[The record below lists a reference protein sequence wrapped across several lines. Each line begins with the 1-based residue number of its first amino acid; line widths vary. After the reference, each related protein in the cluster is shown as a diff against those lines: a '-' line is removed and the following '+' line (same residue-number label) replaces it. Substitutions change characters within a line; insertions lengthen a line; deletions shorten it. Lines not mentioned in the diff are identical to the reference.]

1 LTEHST
7 AAVKTVIVDATELI
21 GNPIQTGIQR
31 VVRELLRCWPAPAA
45 EPGRDEPLMRL
56 ARFDTAS
63 GLVPVPDAVLPLL
76 TGTDPAQRDVPFELV
91 RDAVAAQLANAC
103 APLPAGAPI
112 FVPELFFDPQR
123 CGFYRDRL
131 SRDPGSAAFLLY
143 DFIPWLHPAL
153 IGVTETAPLMPY
165 LALVRDASRTAF
177 ISGRTR
183 DDYARRILRGRKQP
197 EEAGPILA
205 LGGNGLGLERQ
216 DFAPAR
222 RLFVALGSVDG
233 RKNQDRI
240 VAAFRLLWQ
249 AGGFD
254 FDLALVGRVFAHV
267 DRRFLDAASAELPR
281 FRHIADASDGE
292 VRTLLRQ
299 ARATVYASE
308 VEGFGLPPLE
318 SLQAGIPVVAVE
330 GLPSLSDLPPHG
342 QIRIAAADPAAIADA
357 VRRLA
362 DDAVTE
368 ALWRD
373 ASRLHL
379 SSWRDFGA
387 AAATWAAGS

>member
-1 LTEHST
+1 
-7 AAVKTVIVDATELI
+7 
-21 GNPIQTGIQR
+21 
-31 VVRELLRCWPAPAA
+31 
-45 EPGRDEPLMRL
+45 MRL
-56 ARFDTAS
+56 VRFDAAS

-76 TGTDPAQRDVPFELV
+76 IGTDPALRDAPFDVV
-91 RDAVAAQLANAC
+91 RDAVAAKLANAC
-103 APLPAGAPI
+103 EPLPVGAPV
-112 FVPELFFDPQR
+112 FVPELFYDPQR

-131 SRDPGSAAFLLY
+131 SHDPRSAAFLLY
-143 DFIPWLHPAL
+143 DFIPWLHPTL
-153 IGVTETAPLMPY
+153 IGVTETAPAMPY
-165 LALVRDASRTAF
+165 LALMRDAERTAF

-183 DDYARRILRGRKQP
+183 EDYARRILRGRKQA

-205 LGGNGLGLERQ
+205 LGADGLGLERQ

-249 AGGFD
+249 AGEFD
-254 FDLALVGRVFAHV
+254 FDLALLGRVFAHV

-281 FRHIADASDGE
+281 FRHIADANDAE
-292 VRTLLRQ
+292 VRGLLRQ

-308 VEGFGLPPLE
+308 FEGFGLPPLE

-357 VRRLA
+357 VRQLA
-362 DDAVTE
+362 DDAVAE
-368 ALWRD
+368 SLWRD
-373 ASRLHL
+373 ASQLCL
-379 SSWRDFGA
+379 SSWRDFA
-387 AAATWAAGS
+387 VAAATWAANG

>member
-1 LTEHST
+1 LTASGT
-7 AAVKTVIVDATELI
+7 AAATAVIVDATELI
-21 GNPIQTGIQR
+21 SNPIRTGIQR
-31 VVRELLRCWPAPAA
+31 VVRELLRYWPPPGA
-45 EPGRDEPLMRL
+45 EPGRGGPLLRL

-63 GLVPVPDAVLPLL
+63 GLVPVPDAILPLL
-76 TGTDPAQRDVPFELV
+76 TGTDPARQDAPFELV
-91 RDAVAAQLANAC
+91 RDAVAAQLANVC
-103 APLPAGAPI
+103 PPLPPGAPI

-123 CGFYRDRL
+123 CAFYRERL
-131 SRDPGSAAFLLY
+131 SRDPASAAFLLY
-143 DFIPWLHPAL
+143 DFIPWLHPAR

-183 DDYARRILRGRKQP
+183 DDYARRILRERKEP
-197 EEAGPILA
+197 EEAGPILV
-205 LGGNGLGLERQ
+205 LGADGLGLERQ
-216 DFAPAR
+216 NFAPGR

-254 FDLALVGRVFAHV
+254 FDLALVGRVFAHT

-281 FRHIADASDGE
+281 FRHIADASDAE

-299 ARATVYASE
+299 ARATVYASD

-330 GLPSLSDLPPHG
+330 GLPSLSGLPPDG
-342 QIRIAAADPAAIADA
+342 QIRIVAADAAAIADA
-357 VRRLA
+357 VRQLA
-362 DDAVTE
+362 DDVVTE

-373 ASRLHL
+373 ASRLRL
-379 SSWRDFGA
+379 SGWRDFGA
-387 AAATWAAGS
+387 AAATWAAGG